1 MSAPGLSVTSGVRR
15 AARNRGGETAVVD
28 GGRRFTWREHA
39 DRVARLAAAF
49 RAMGLEPGERVSVL
63 ADSGHLYLEAYH
75 AVPWSGGILAPV
87 NSRFAPPEM
96 LEMLADAAPR
106 LLLADAPH
114 AGLAAGL
121 AAALPEPPG
130 LVTAADAEALLAAH
144 APAPDAGRA
153 GGDVACLFYTGG
165 TTGRAKGVALT
176 HAGLVLN
183 ALNTT
188 APLGMD
194 ERAVHLHCGP
204 LFHMGAG
211 ARVFST
217 TLHGGRHV
225 VLPRFDAGEV
235 LRAVAREGV
244 THAVAVP
251 AMAAAL
257 LEHPEFGAHDL
268 SSLRVLS
275 YGAAPMPLALIEA
288 LMRRLPH
295 VGLLQSYGQ
304 TELSPVATMLP
315 PRDHVPGSPR
325 LRSAGQ
331 AVPNVEVRVAGA
343 EDVELL
349 PGVVGGIQVRGP
361 TVMRGYWNR
370 PDETARA
377 LRGGWMRTGD
387 AGYLDEEGYLYVV
400 DRLKDMIISGGENVY
415 SAEVENA
422 IHDHPAV
429 LECAVFGVPHPRW
442 GEAVHAAVVTRPGT
456 ALGEAELLAHC
467 RARIAGYKCP
477 KGVEIRAEPLPR
489 SPTGKVRKAELREA
503 LRNPSVQVA
512 G

>member
-1 MSAPGLSVTSGVRR
+1 MRVTAGLSVTSGLRR
-15 AARNRGGETAVVD
+15 AARNRRAAVAVVD
-28 GGRRFTWREHA
+28 RGHSFTWEEHA
-39 DRVARLAAAF
+39 ARVARLAAVF
-49 RAMGLEPGERVSVL
+49 RSLGLKAGDRVAIL
-63 ADSGHLYLEAYH
+63 ADSGHLYLETYQ
-75 AVPWSGGILAPV
+75 AVPWAGGILAPV
-87 NSRFAPPEM
+87 NSRFAFPEMREM
-96 LEMLADAAPR
+96 LEDALPG
-106 LLLADAPH
+106 LLLVD
-114 AGLAAGL
+114 
-121 AAALPEPPG
+121 
-130 LVTAADAEALLAAH
+130 AAH
-144 APAPDAGRA
+144 AAIAAELVGSLPVRPILLTAEEAEQRMTALPPMPDTGR
-153 GGDVACLFYTGG
+153 GGDDVACLFYTGG

-188 APLGMD
+188 APLGMG
-194 ERAVHLHCGP
+194 EGMAHLHCGP

-235 LRAVAREGV
+235 LRAIEGEGV
-244 THAVAVP
+244 THAVMVP
-251 AMAAAL
+251 AMVTAL
-257 LEHPEFGAHDL
+257 LDHPDLGQRDL
-268 SSLRVLS
+268 SSLRVVS
-275 YGAAPMPLALIEA
+275 YGASPMPVALVE
-288 LMRRLPH
+288 RLIRCLPQ
-295 VGLLQSYGQ
+295 VGLVQSYGQ

-315 PRDHVPGSPR
+315 ARDHVPGSPR

-331 AVPNVEVRVAGA
+331 VLPNVELRIADPEDREVPAGT
-343 EDVELL
+343 
-349 PGVVGGIQVRGP
+349 VGEVQVRGP
-361 TVMRGYWNR
+361 TVMKGYWNR
-370 PDETARA
+370 PEETARA
-377 LRGGWMRTGD
+377 LRGGWMHTGD

-442 GEAVHAAVVTRPGT
+442 GEAVHATVVTRPGHQLT
-456 ALGEAELLAHC
+456 EDALLAHC

-477 KGVEIRAEPLPR
+477 KSVEISSEPLPR
-489 SPTGKVRKAELREA
+489 SPTGKIRKTELRDARHVEPA
-503 LRNPSVQVA
+503 A